1 MKLAPGFMAFSL
13 AAILIGC
20 AGQGNDSGS
29 TGSTGGLPT
38 PSADTVVE
46 AIVAPGGSIPSDP
59 ASYVY
64 QDPQNIE
71 ANQTVQFQLASYD
84 SAGKR
89 TILPATDWSSSD
101 TSSSYGSLGLNSGLY
116 IAGSVPTV
124 APFFVGTSYLGKKY
138 YAPYSVKPRQATLV
152 ASVVNSADG
161 KTVRGVMLEFYD
173 SDGVL
178 VGKVQQPNVG
188 VFRASVPLNAKKM
201 LVISESIPSSFRK
214 VFEYNSLGY
223 QAGDISC
230 SVTLPTLTVGTNNLD
245 SNILLVPKTAP
256 EPDLT
261 GCGL

>member
-1 MKLAPGFMAFSL
+1 MKLAPLFMAFSL

-20 AGQGNDSGS
+20 AGQGNDSGGP
-29 TGSTGGLPT
+29 GSTGGLPT

-46 AIVAPGGSIPSDP
+46 AIVAPGGSVPSDP
-59 ASYVY
+59 AAYVY

-89 TILPATDWSSSD
+89 TILPASDWLTSD
-101 TSSSYGSLGLNSGLY
+101 TSSSYGTLGLNSGLY
-116 IAGSVPTV
+116 IAGAVPTV
-124 APFFVGTSYLGKKY
+124 APFFVGASYLGKSY
-138 YAPYSVKPRQATLV
+138 FAPYSVKPRQATLV
-152 ASVVNSADG
+152 AKVVNSSDG
-161 KTVRGVMLEFYD
+161 SPVRGVTMEFFD

-188 VFRASVPLNAKKM
+188 TFRASVPLNAKKM
-201 LVISESIPSSFRK
+201 LVVSETIPSKFRK
-214 VFEYNSLGY
+214 IFLFNSLGY
-223 QAGDISC
+223 QAGDVSC
-230 SVTLPTLTVGTNNLD
+230 AVTLPTLTVGNNNLD
-245 SNILLVPKTAP
+245 SNILLVPKTAA